1 MFVYA
6 TFDLR
11 LSSNSSR
18 RPDPKW
24 ARHVL
29 RMQIDNLKDGQE
41 RARDIAFVLT
51 QRDNKIFGTIENF
64 KVTET
69 VTSYDEP
76 NESTDLN

>member
-1 MFVYA
+1 
-6 TFDLR
+6 
-11 LSSNSSR
+11 
-18 RPDPKW
+18 
-24 ARHVL
+24 
-29 RMQIDNLKDGQE
+29 MQIDNLKDGQE